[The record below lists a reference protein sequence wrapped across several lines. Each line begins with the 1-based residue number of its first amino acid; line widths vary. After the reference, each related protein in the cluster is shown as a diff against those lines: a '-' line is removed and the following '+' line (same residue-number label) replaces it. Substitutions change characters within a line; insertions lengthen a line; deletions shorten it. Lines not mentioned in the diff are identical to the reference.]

1 MELIE
6 LLKDKVSLET
16 LYYCFATSIG
26 FDVFTGVIK
35 AWKNGKLRSR
45 TLRDGMFVSFGEL
58 IFLALCIGTTILI
71 PTTHWIVFTVL
82 VIMTMKELA
91 SILENL
97 VAIGVQLPTWLIKG
111 LAVYNDKLD
120 NGKEG

>member
-1 MELIE
+1 MELIDF
-6 LLKDKVSLET
+6 LKDKVTLET
-16 LYYCFATSIG
+16 LYYCFAISIG
-26 FDVFTGVIK
+26 FDVFTGIVK

-71 PTTHWIVFTVL
+71 PTTHWIVFTIL
-82 VIMTMKELA
+82 IIMTLKELA

-97 VAIGVQLPTWLIKG
+97 IDIGVKLPTWLIKG
-111 LAVYNDKLD
+111 LATYNEKLD
-120 NGKEG
+120 NKE